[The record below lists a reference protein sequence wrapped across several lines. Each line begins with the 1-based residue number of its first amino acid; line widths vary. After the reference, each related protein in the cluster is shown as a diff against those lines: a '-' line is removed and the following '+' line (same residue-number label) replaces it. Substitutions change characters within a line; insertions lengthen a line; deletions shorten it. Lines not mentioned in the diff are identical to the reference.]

1 MMNTIWVTL
10 YILGILGLGVF
21 GIHVLILTLLFLIQ
35 RKPAL
40 PMPLA
45 PDTWPAVTVQLPI
58 FNEQHVVKRLIDAV
72 CALDYPGEALSIQ
85 VLDDSTD
92 ETTELV
98 RQQVARQRRRGI
110 NIELLHRQE
119 RTDYKGGALAAGL
132 RSAPG
137 ELIAIF
143 DADFVPQPDFLKRL
157 VPYLVNDPRLGMV
170 QARWGHL
177 NAEYTPLTRAQA
189 LSLDGQFVV
198 VQTARCRWGL
208 LVKFNGSAGI
218 WRRQCIE
225 DAGGWEGD
233 TLTED
238 LDLSFRAQIKG
249 WRLAFVPDVVVPA
262 ELTPEIAALKQQQ
275 YRWAHGSV
283 RVLLKLGRQLWQA
296 PLPLLTRLEGFIHLS
311 TYLANLIVLFL
322 VVVCTPILLIGDIRL
337 PSLPWFSLFGLGAP
351 VLFLFSQ
358 QAIYPDWKRRIL
370 YLPLLAL
377 LGVGLGL
384 NNTLAVLAA
393 LGGRA
398 TPFARTPKFRL
409 ETRHDTW
416 LGKVYSLP
424 ARRTVVGELALALYG
439 AIMMV
444 VAINLAFRLASV
456 LGLAML
462 GYGLVGCLGLYQ
474 ARINDDPSE

>member
-1 MMNTIWVTL
+1 MMNTFWVTL
-10 YILGILGLGVF
+10 YILGLLGLGVF
-21 GIHVLILTLLFLIQ
+21 GLHALILTLLFLIQ
-35 RKPAL
+35 RQPAL
-40 PMPLA
+40 PARSA
-45 PDTWPAVTVQLPI
+45 PDIWPAVTVQLPI

-92 ETTELV
+92 ETTDLIRQQVV
-98 RQQVARQRRRGI
+98 RQQRRGI
-110 NIELLHRQE
+110 NIELLHRRE
-119 RTDYKGGALAAGL
+119 RTGYKGGALAAGL

-143 DADFVPQPDFLKRL
+143 DADFVPQPDFLKRV
-157 VPYLVNDPRLGMV
+157 VPYLVDDPRLGMV

-177 NAEYTPLTRAQA
+177 NAEYSPLTRAQA

-208 LVKFNGSAGI
+208 LVKFNGSAGV

-262 ELTPEIAALKQQQ
+262 ELTPEIAALKRQQ

-283 RVLLKLGRQLWQA
+283 RVLLKLGGQLWRA
-296 PLPLLTRLEGFIHLS
+296 PLPLLTRLEGFVHLS
-311 TYLANLIVLFL
+311 AYLANLIGLFL
-322 VVVCTPILLIGDIRL
+322 VVVCTPILIIGDIGL
-337 PSLPWFSLFGLGAP
+337 PSLPWFSLMGVGAP
-351 VLFLFSQ
+351 ALFFFSQ
-358 QAIYPDWKRRIL
+358 WATYPDWKRRII
-370 YLPLLAL
+370 YVPVLAL
-377 LGVGLGL
+377 LGVGLAF
-384 NNTLAVLAA
+384 NTTLAVLTA
-393 LGGRA
+393 LRGRA
-398 TPFARTPKFRL
+398 TPFARTPKFHL
-409 ETRHDTW
+409 ETHRDAW

-424 ARRTVVGELALALYG
+424 AHWTVMVELALAIF
-439 AIMMV
+439 AAVMMV
-444 VAINLAFRLASV
+444 VAIVLASRLASV
-456 LGLAML
+456 LALALL

-474 ARINDDPSE
+474 AKINGNH